1 MVNFVW
7 LVNLINFEIFFSKPE
22 DGIEYLVDNE
32 LLQNTPKAIADFLRR
47 ETSIAKLKISEYFGN
62 YRKEMNRQALR

>member
-1 MVNFVW
+1 MNRW
-7 LVNLINFEIFFSKPE
+7 NRKLINFKIFFSKPE
-22 DGIEYLVDNE
+22 DGIEYLVDNG

-47 ETSIAKLKISEYFGN
+47 ETAIAKQKISEYFGN